1 MIGLTV
7 HNIHKNINKKQN
19 PVDPNWQKELANS
32 FNSPESLLTY
42 LGFDAQAF
50 TKDNQAR
57 DLFALRVPRFFADLM
72 TPNDINDPLLKQVMP
87 VADEFIVDPDFSTD
101 PLEEQQSSEQGMLHK
116 YHNRVLLMVRGGCA
130 VNCRYCFRRHFPY
143 GDHHNNKADWLEV
156 FKQIGS
162 DPNID
167 EVILS
172 GGDPLMANDDYLS
185 WMLQQI
191 NLIPNVKRVRIHSRL
206 PVVLPYRIT
215 EQFVQ
220 LCHQAQQQI
229 IMVLHINHPQEIS
242 VELADKVELL
252 IQAGVSVL
260 NQAVM
265 LRGINDSSDTQIAL
279 NEALFSNRIQPYY
292 LHLFDR
298 VQGAAHFAISD
309 ERAVAIMQDVIAK
322 QSGYMIP
329 KLVREIGGEA
339 SKTPIDLGLYD
350 SAN

>member
-72 TPNDINDPLLKQVMP
+72 IPNDINDPLLKQVMP
-87 VADEFIVDPDFSTD
+87 IADEFIIDPDFSTD

-143 GDHHNNKADWLEV
+143 GEHHNNKADWLEV

-167 EVILS
+167 EIILS

-191 NLIPNVKRVRIHSRL
+191 NRIPNVKRVRIHSRL

-220 LCHQAQQQI
+220 LCQQAQQQI

-242 VELADKVELL
+242 VELAHKVELL

-265 LRGINDSSDTQIAL
+265 LRGINDSSDTQMAL

-292 LHLFDR
+292 LHLFDK

-322 QSGYMIP
+322 QSGYMVP

>member
-1 MIGLTV
+1 MFGFTV
-7 HNIHKNINKKQN
+7 HNIHKNIHKKQN

-32 FNSPESLLTY
+32 FNSPETLLAY
-42 LGFDAQAF
+42 LGFDVKAH
-50 TKDNQAR
+50 TKDNHAR
-57 DLFALRVPRFFADLM
+57 NLFAVRVPRFFADLM
-72 TPNDINDPLLKQVMP
+72 AKNDLNDPLLKQVMP
-87 VADEFIVDPDFSTD
+87 VADEFVVDPDFSTD

-143 GDHHNNKADWLEV
+143 AEHHNNKADWLEV

-167 EVILS
+167 EIILS
-172 GGDPLMANDDYLS
+172 GGDPLMANDDYLL

-191 NLIPNVKRVRIHSRL
+191 NLIPSIKRVRIHSRL

-215 EQFVQ
+215 EQFLQ
-220 LCHQAQQQI
+220 LCQQAQQQI

-242 VELADKVELL
+242 AELADKVALL
-252 IQAGVSVL
+252 IQVGVTVL

-265 LRGINDSSDTQIAL
+265 LRGINDSTDTQMAL
-279 NEALFSNRIQPYY
+279 NEALFTHRIQPYY
-292 LHLFDR
+292 LHLFDK

-309 ERAVAIMQDVIAK
+309 ERAVAIMRDVITK
-322 QSGYMIP
+322 QSGYMVP

-339 SKTPIDLGLYD
+339 SKTPVDLGLYRE
-350 SAN
+350 A

>member
-1 MIGLTV
+1 MIGFTV
-7 HNIHKNINKKQN
+7 HNIHKNIHKKQN
-19 PVDPNWQKELANS
+19 PIDPNWQKELANS
-32 FNSPESLLTY
+32 FNSPESLLEY
-42 LGFDAQAF
+42 LGFDAQAYL
-50 TKDNQAR
+50 KDNQAR
-57 DLFALRVPRFFADLM
+57 NLFAVRVPRFFADLM
-72 TPNDINDPLLKQVMP
+72 NNKDIRDPLLMQVMP
-87 VADEFIVDPDFSTD
+87 VADEFVIDPDFSTD

-143 GDHHNNKADWLEV
+143 GDHHNNKADWLDV
-156 FKQIGS
+156 FKQIES

-172 GGDPLMANDDYLS
+172 GGDPLMANDDYLE
-185 WMLQQI
+185 WMLAQI
-191 NLIPNVKRVRIHSRL
+191 NQITHVKRVRIHSRL

-220 LCHQAQQQI
+220 MCRQAQQQI

-242 VELADKVELL
+242 TQLSDKVRNL
-252 IQAGVSVL
+252 IDAGVTVL

-265 LRGINDSSDTQIAL
+265 LRGINDSSDTQMAL
-279 NEALFSNRIQPYY
+279 NEALFTNRIQPYY
-292 LHLFDR
+292 LHLFDK

-309 ERAVAIMQDVIAK
+309 ARAVAIMRDVLTK
-322 QSGYMIP
+322 QSGYMVP

-339 SKTPIDLGLYD
+339 SKTPVDLGLYQ
-350 SAN
+350 A

>member
-72 TPNDINDPLLKQVMP
+72 TPNDIDDPLLKQVMP

-322 QSGYMIP
+322 QSGYMVP

-339 SKTPIDLGLYD
+339 SKTPVDLGLYD

>member
-1 MIGLTV
+1 MFGFTV
-7 HNIHKNINKKQN
+7 HNIHKNIHKKQN

-32 FNSPESLLTY
+32 FNSPETLLAY
-42 LGFDAQAF
+42 LGFDVKAH
-50 TKDNQAR
+50 TKDNHAR
-57 DLFALRVPRFFADLM
+57 NLFAVRVPRFFADLM
-72 TPNDINDPLLKQVMP
+72 AKNDLNDPLLKQVMP
-87 VADEFIVDPDFSTD
+87 VADEFVVDPDFSTD

-143 GDHHNNKADWLEV
+143 AEHHNNKADWLEV

-167 EVILS
+167 EIILS
-172 GGDPLMANDDYLS
+172 GGDPLMANDDYLL

-191 NLIPNVKRVRIHSRL
+191 NLIPSIKRVRIHSRL

-215 EQFVQ
+215 EQFLQ
-220 LCHQAQQQI
+220 LCQQAQQQI

-242 VELADKVELL
+242 AELADKVALL
-252 IQAGVSVL
+252 IQVGVTVL

-265 LRGINDSSDTQIAL
+265 LRGINDSTDTQMAL
-279 NEALFSNRIQPYY
+279 NETLFTHRIQPYY
-292 LHLFDR
+292 LHLFDK

-309 ERAVAIMQDVIAK
+309 ERAVAIMRDVMTK
-322 QSGYMIP
+322 QSGYMVP

-339 SKTPIDLGLYD
+339 SKTPVDLGLYRE
-350 SAN
+350 A

>member
-1 MIGLTV
+1 MFGFTV
-7 HNIHKNINKKQN
+7 HNIHKNIHKKQN

-32 FNSPESLLTY
+32 FNSPETLLAY
-42 LGFDAQAF
+42 LGFDVKAH
-50 TKDNQAR
+50 TKDNHAR
-57 DLFALRVPRFFADLM
+57 NLFAVRVPRFFADLM
-72 TPNDINDPLLKQVMP
+72 AKNDLNDPLLKQVMP
-87 VADEFIVDPDFSTD
+87 VADEFVVDPDFSTD

-143 GDHHNNKADWLEV
+143 AEHHNNKADWLDV

-167 EVILS
+167 EIILS
-172 GGDPLMANDDYLS
+172 GGDPLMANDDYLL

-191 NLIPNVKRVRIHSRL
+191 NLIPSIKRVRIHSRL

-215 EQFVQ
+215 EQFLQ
-220 LCHQAQQQI
+220 LCQQAQQQI

-242 VELADKVELL
+242 AELADKVALL
-252 IQAGVSVL
+252 IQVGVTVL

-265 LRGINDSSDTQIAL
+265 LRGINDSTDTQMAL
-279 NEALFSNRIQPYY
+279 NEALFTHRIQPYY
-292 LHLFDR
+292 LHLFDK

-309 ERAVAIMQDVIAK
+309 ERAVAIMRDVITK
-322 QSGYMIP
+322 QSGYMVP

-339 SKTPIDLGLYD
+339 SKTPVDLGLYRE
-350 SAN
+350 A